1 MRGLISDGDKSYKSI
16 ADDLEVP
23 HQLCTFHLM
32 NNLMRELIK
41 PINKLKR
48 RTKTLTNKI
57 EEIKDKLPFLKH
69 TKTKKKNKE
78 NI

>member
-1 MRGLISDGDKSYKSI
+1 MS
-16 ADDLEVP
+16 
-23 HQLCTFHLM
+23 
-32 NNLMRELIK
+32 ELIK

-57 EEIKDKLPFLKH
+57 EEIKDKLPFFKH